1 MSGLRIL
8 VPVKRVIDYAVKPRV
23 NKAQTG
29 VETNVKHSMN
39 PFDELSIEEAVRM
52 RERKLPVEDILA
64 FSAGPAKSQDILRT
78 AMAMGADRGIHVVEE
93 KTDLE
98 PLSVAKLLQKVVE
111 EEKRNLVILGK
122 QSIDDDANQT
132 GQMLAGL
139 LNWPQATQAS
149 KVEIDGESVTVTR
162 EVDGGVETLKAK
174 LPMIITTDL
183 RLNEPRYASLPNIMK
198 AKKKP
203 LEKKTLGDYGL
214 DGEKRLKTVKVE
226 EPKARQGGGKVEDV
240 DGMIAKLKELGA
252 FVSGQL
258 SDQGSSLPT
267 AIQLRTKGLY
277 SNCDA
282 PPSVLV
288 GLPLRFQVHVKVQE
302 QSQHGKSTKGSP
314 EESAFDF
321 SLLDLWNSLFLS
333 SLPTTTDLA
342 THGDKTC
349 AKPRSSY
356 NTTQDIDSHYIR
368 TKDCSKVEK
377 KRAMDSPEIRKPSV
391 MEGIAE
397 LTDTQRTVLESL
409 KVGSLLLVVHPIP
422 DEPEEEQEDEED
434 ESDEEDE
441 VYDEDDDDESGRESD
456 AEDTDAN
463 SVVTVLGPADVPLPA
478 TSEEENENLAG
489 EDEDEDMQSVATD
502 ESDDGS
508 AEEDDADNDTP
519 VSIPVP
525 PQVYVVAAL
534 TKDSAGALTSVVL
547 TPMTHSLVK
556 DPANT
561 HTFRI
566 FGKKKYHGHTA
577 DCTTCP
583 APLDLTTLT
592 STTELTSKPSGD
604 TIRALFTADFPTV
617 PHYCHAAC
625 TRGFLPTPAHLSGLF
640 TSYHPPLLTYLTTA
654 GIPLTSPLPATL
666 QPIIC
671 PVCMGVDLLKQQQIL
686 HTTMLMTSYVDMTDV
701 MTFLTALNPRRTSM
715 GLPFL
720 QFDEREWGY
729 LFPDM
734 ESDEEGED
742 EDGQTA
748 APAAAGGAGAGRWQT
763 WTEAMDPNAIITTSA
778 LPAELVAKLSRVL
791 FKDTDRAKDAVEG
804 EVVRC
809 RICLDGIK
817 AEAKVVVLPCGHS
830 DCEECLVEWLRC
842 RDSCHACRRKV
853 IVEVEAEVEKSLEGG
868 GQATS
873 GEDDGKGKEVVVGA
887 QEVAVDRD
895 GDVEMLD
902 AAEDNAGEDDA
913 SEYGAAADEEANFT
927 SDEDDSSANN
937 EDEDQDS
944 TELSDEQ
951 LGELVAAAARAE
963 SYLRENP
970 E

>member
-252 FVSGQL
+252 FH
-258 SDQGSSLPT
+258 SDQRPLFQLRRAPICSCWTSASLPSSRQGSGT
-267 AIQLRTKGLY
+267 IPTRQVNQSCLSL
-277 SNCDA
+277 
-282 PPSVLV
+282 
-288 GLPLRFQVHVKVQE
+288 LRFTQAHWH
-302 QSQHGKSTKGSP
+302 SRRTQHI
-314 EESAFDF
+314 F
-321 SLLDLWNSLFLS
+321 
-333 SLPTTTDLA
+333 
-342 THGDKTC
+342 TC
-349 AKPRSSY
+349 ARASRD

-519 VSIPVP
+519 VSIPIP